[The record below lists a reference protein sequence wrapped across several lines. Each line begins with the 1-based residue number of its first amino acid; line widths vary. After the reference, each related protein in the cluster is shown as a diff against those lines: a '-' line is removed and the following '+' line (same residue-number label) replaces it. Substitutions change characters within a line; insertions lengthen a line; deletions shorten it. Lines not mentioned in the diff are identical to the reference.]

1 MIPPMMDDEPR
12 YSLSELTDEAGVSVR
27 TVRYY
32 VAEGLLPPPVTAGP
46 RSFYTRAH
54 LDRLRLIDRLK
65 TSYLPLK
72 EIRRR
77 LTALDDEEVRRLVA
91 VETPASPPAARVAAP
106 RMIRE
111 PAAGPPD
118 SAASYIARLMH
129 RPAPAAAAASPAAP
143 LRAELQTDDHEVARM
158 TAPVEEVPDMVA
170 DFLAEPMMA
179 APVPEEVGATSWRR
193 IPVGEDAELLV
204 REEAY
209 QRKRDRVEWL
219 VGWARKVFG

>member
-1 MIPPMMDDEPR
+1 MIDDEPR
-12 YSLSELTDEAGVSVR
+12 YSLNELTDEAGVSVR

-32 VAEGLLPPPVTAGP
+32 IAEGLLPPPVTVGP
-46 RSFYTRAH
+46 RSSYTRAH

-77 LTALDDEEVRRLVA
+77 LTALNDEEVRRLVEA
-91 VETPASPPAARVAAP
+91 ETPSPPPAKAATPQAMRESAAR
-106 RMIRE
+106 
-111 PAAGPPD
+111 PPD

-129 RPAPAAAAASPAAP
+129 RSPPAAPAAPAAAPHRVEHQADEFEFAT
-143 LRAELQTDDHEVARM
+143 LME
-158 TAPVEEVPDMVA
+158 PVEETM
-170 DFLAEPMMA
+170 
-179 APVPEEVGATSWRR
+179 VPEEVGTTSWRR
-193 IPVGEDAELLV
+193 IPVGDDAELLI